1 MRPEDVRKLVGG
13 YAAGTL
19 TAQERRALFEAV
31 LSDQDLFN
39 ELAREQ
45 PLKELLEDPR
55 ARRELLNAVS
65 EQPTAARRFADWFGR
80 PMFWAAV
87 GSAAAVVVL
96 VGIFLRTGE
105 PPAKQQPVLV
115 ARREAP
121 PAPQL
126 ESAAQ
131 PPAQKST
138 MKEVPSPLEKNQAVA
153 AGDAAPPAE
162 AKQTVAAFAARADLS
177 SIPLPLAYRL
187 LRGTADGDYSEVD
200 QRTVFRPENRVRVVF
215 EPTESGHLLVTSASR
230 AAPLFDADV
239 ETAAQVL
246 VDIPAGEQKLVVA
259 FTGAG
264 KAQPALIE
272 IQIARQSAP

>member
-19 TAQERRALFEAV
+19 TAQEHRALFEAA

-65 EQPTAARRFADWFGR
+65 EQPTPARKLAGWFGR

-105 PPAKQQPVLV
+105 PPAKQPPVLV
-115 ARREAP
+115 AKREAA
-121 PAPQL
+121 PAPQF
-126 ESAAQ
+126 ESAPQ
-131 PPAQKST
+131 PPAQKSA
-138 MKEVPSPLEKNQAVA
+138 MKEVPRTLDKDQTVA
-153 AGDAAPPAE
+153 AGDAVPPAE
-162 AKQTVAAFAARADLS
+162 ARQAVATLAARADLS
-177 SIPLPLAYRL
+177 SIPLPPAYRL
-187 LRGTADGDYSEVD
+187 LRGTKEGDFSEVD
-200 QRTVFRPENRVRVVF
+200 QRTVFLPEDRVRVVF
-215 EPTESGHLLVTSASR
+215 DSKESGHLLVTSASR
-230 AAPLFDADV
+230 AAPLFDAAV
-239 ETAAQVL
+239 ETAAKVS
-246 VDIPAGEQKLVVA
+246 VDFPAGEQQLVVA

-264 KAQPALIE
+264 KTQPALIE
-272 IQIARQSAP
+272 IQITRQSAP